1 MRDEAIGPSLQI
13 NPQKAS
19 NAAPIHAAP
28 FTVPTP
34 QHSVPLS
41 SKVPPL
47 CTIVSPRSFY
57 IRFAKFTL
65 LPFVPPGS
73 HPSGALQCVLLSII
87 YPFNLNGGFGIPH
100 VIGMVG
106 RHSQLAPAVQGK
118 RRVTL
123 AGSATVLAL

>member
-13 NPQKAS
+13 NPQKGS

-65 LPFVPPGS
+65 LPFAPPGS
-73 HPSGALQCVLLSII
+73 HPQAHYNVHCYQSFTRSTL
-87 YPFNLNGGFGIPH
+87 
-100 VIGMVG
+100 MVD
-106 RHSQLAPAVQGK
+106 LA
-118 RRVTL
+118 
-123 AGSATVLAL
+123 SHM